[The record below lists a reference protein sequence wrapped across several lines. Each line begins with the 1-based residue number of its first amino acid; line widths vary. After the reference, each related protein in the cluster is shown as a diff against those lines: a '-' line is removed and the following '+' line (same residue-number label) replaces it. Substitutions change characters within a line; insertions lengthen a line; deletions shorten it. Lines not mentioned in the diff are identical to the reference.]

1 MTGATSEWKTASTES
16 VEAGACKAREQRRQR
31 AGVGERYGIAVFSN
45 WAAQGRA
52 KHDRFVHRLLCAGV
66 RGPATLAGTREL
78 GHVHAHARTH
88 TRVTANV
95 SVVISWW
102 GGIHLLA
109 LRLFGRYGCV
119 SAFGLFKV
127 EKMTRHAVRS

>member
-1 MTGATSEWKTASTES
+1 MTGATSEWKTALTES

-31 AGVGERYGIAVFSN
+31 AGVGERYRIAVFSN

-78 GHVHAHARTH
+78 GHVHAHACTH
-88 TRVTANV
+88 TPEGIGERLGCDLLVEWDP
-95 SVVISWW
+95 SV
-102 GGIHLLA
+102 G
-109 LRLFGRYGCV
+109 
-119 SAFGLFKV
+119 SAFIWKIWVCVGL
-127 EKMTRHAVRS
+127 RAVQG